1 MKCSRCSREITG
13 EEAFA
18 YEGKE
23 LCEDCLMEIGLHPK
37 ECEPWATYLAT
48 KERRG
53 MKGAEGLTDLEKRV
67 YEFIKN
73 EGKTTRDKVKKN
85 FNLSE
90 AELDTQLTPLMHTE
104 LVKERGEGGNLYLI
118 TIG

>member
-1 MKCSRCSREITG
+1 MKCSRCSREITE

-48 KERRG
+48 RERTG
-53 MKGAEGLTDLEKRV
+53 MKSAEGLTDLESDNRL
-67 YEFIKN
+67 ELIITFHQHST
-73 EGKTTRDKVKKN
+73 GK
-85 FNLSE
+85 
-90 AELDTQLTPLMHTE
+90 
-104 LVKERGEGGNLYLI
+104 
-118 TIG
+118 

>member
-1 MKCSRCSREITG
+1 MKCSRCSREITK

-23 LCEDCLMEIGLHPK
+23 FCEDCLMEIGLHPR

-48 KERRG
+48 KERTG
-53 MKGAEGLTDLEKRV
+53 MKSAEGLTDLEKKV

-73 EGKTTRDKVKKN
+73 KGKTTRDEVQKN
-85 FNLSE
+85 FDLLK
-90 AELDTQLTPLMHTE
+90 ELHPFQLMKL
-104 LVKERGEGGNLYLI
+104 
-118 TIG
+118 